1 MKNIFKSKPLGKG
14 IVYIDEVFRQ
24 AERLQTQ
31 SDLKNII
38 LRERAR
44 SDRHNHEF
52 SIIVID
58 IEKFDQNNG
67 VLDHFVQLLGSR
79 LRMIDEVGW
88 YDQNKIAIV
97 LPYTTSED
105 AVQVAEDVTKIIN
118 SDIPAHFS
126 KILSYPSIWPYK
138 K

>member
-1 MKNIFKSKPLGKG
+1 MKNIFKSKTLNKSA
-14 IVYIDEVFRQ
+14 VYIDEGSQQ
-24 AERLQTQ
+24 ADRLQTL
-31 SDLKNII
+31 SDMKKII

-52 SIIVID
+52 SIIVIEFKK
-58 IEKFDQNNG
+58 IDQENG
-67 VLDHFVQLLGSR
+67 VIDHIVQLLGSR
-79 LRMIDEVGW
+79 LRMIDEIGW
-88 YDQNKIAIV
+88 YDKNQIAIV

-105 AVQVAEDVTKIIN
+105 AVQVAEDVTKIVN
-118 SDIPAHFS
+118 SDIPAQLS

>member
-1 MKNIFKSKPLGKG
+1 MKNIFRSKPLNNGV
-14 IVYIDEVFRQ
+14 IYIDESSPQRDKLRTF
-24 AERLQTQ
+24 
-31 SDLKNII
+31 SDMKKII

-52 SIIVID
+52 SIILID
-58 IEKFDQNNG
+58 IGKFDQENG

-79 LRMIDEVGW
+79 LRMIDEIGW
-88 YDQNKIAIV
+88 YDQNQIAIV
-97 LPYTTSED
+97 LPYTTSEN
-105 AVQVAEDVTKIIN
+105 AVQVAEDVIKMMN
-118 SDIPAHFS
+118 ADIPAQLS

>member
-1 MKNIFKSKPLGKG
+1 MKNIFKSSPLGKG
-14 IVYIDEVFRQ
+14 IVYIDEGLRQ
-24 AERLQTQ
+24 ADRLQTQ

-58 IEKFDQNNG
+58 IEKFDQANG

-79 LRMIDEVGW
+79 IRIIDEVGW

-105 AVQVAEDVTKIIN
+105 AVQVAEDIIKIIN
-118 SDIPAHFS
+118 PDVPAQLS